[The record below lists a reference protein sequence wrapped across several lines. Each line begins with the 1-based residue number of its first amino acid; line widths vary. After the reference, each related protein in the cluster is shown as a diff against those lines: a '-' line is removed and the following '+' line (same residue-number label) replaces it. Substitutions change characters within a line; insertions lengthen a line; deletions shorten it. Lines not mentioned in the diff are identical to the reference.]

1 MTSTQVFDFVIIGG
15 MRAGVFTPTE
25 AAVVAV
31 FYSLF
36 VGLFIYRE
44 LDYRKVPR
52 LMLAAAWICAGFT
65 ILSAIAYAGIF
76 LGAMRSGRHV
86 AP

>member
-1 MTSTQVFDFVIIGG
+1 MSFGPGTQ
-15 MRAGVFTPTE
+15 R
-25 AAVVAV
+25 
-31 FYSLF
+31 
-36 VGLFIYRE
+36 
-44 LDYRKVPR
+44 R

-86 AP
+86 AH